1 LRNRPFA
8 HGLKEE
14 ARAFWKASA
23 LSAPLVLR
31 AETFK
36 GVPALHPAWLRHS
49 AMIGELLVLG
59 ITLSLD
65 NFRTA
70 IALGALRLTW
80 RDAARVA
87 LVFGFWD
94 AVAPLVGII
103 GGDYLA
109 QTIGSTADYVGAA
122 VLGAYGLYLLVRA
135 WRSTEPE
142 EMDERWAL
150 FGLPLP
156 LSVDNVVAG
165 TSLGLLGYSPWLAPP
180 LFGAITALMTFVGLQ
195 LGRAVAHVINIRSDL
210 LTGVALLI
218 MAILL
223 GLGVE

>member
-1 LRNRPFA
+1 
-8 HGLKEE
+8 
-14 ARAFWKASA
+14 
-23 LSAPLVLR
+23 
-31 AETFK
+31 
-36 GVPALHPAWLRHS
+36 
-49 AMIGELLVLG
+49 MIGNLLILG

-70 IALGALRLTW
+70 VLLGGLRLTW
-80 RDAARVA
+80 RRSARVA

-94 AVAPLVGII
+94 AVAPLVGIV

-109 QTIGSTADYVGAA
+109 RTIGATSDYVGAG

-135 WRSTEPE
+135 WRTPVPE
-142 EMDERWAL
+142 EIDERWAL

-195 LGRAVAHVINIRSDL
+195 LGRAAAHFVALRSDL
-210 LTGVALLI
+210 LTGIALVI
-218 MAILL
+218 MAIVL
-223 GLGVE
+223 GLGLG